1 MTPGRLGFF
10 VSAIIHIAVLLPL
23 VSGVMSSGMETGP
36 EQEKALTVDLELEFF
51 SSDPEPDVVTVQA
64 LSPKITKQEIITEA
78 IEENSVMPVE
88 KQAPPMESIQV
99 SKPAIKKSQL
109 VAVDKQDSLVSEN
122 DASYIRLLEQQYAT
136 ALKQAIEARKYYPS
150 RARRQAREG
159 NVIVGFRINRQGG
172 IKDIRIVSSSSV
184 RLLDKAAINAVNSVG
199 KFKPIPEHINREWW
213 KFEIS
218 LSYYLL

>member
-64 LSPKITKQEIITEA
+64 LSPKITKQEIITET

-122 DASYIRLLEQQYAT
+122 DASYIRLLEQQYTT